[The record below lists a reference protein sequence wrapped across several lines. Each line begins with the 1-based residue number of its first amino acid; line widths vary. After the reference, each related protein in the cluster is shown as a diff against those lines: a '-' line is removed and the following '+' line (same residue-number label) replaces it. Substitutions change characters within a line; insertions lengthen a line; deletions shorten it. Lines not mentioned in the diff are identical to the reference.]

1 MLEFLS
7 DVDFPSLGKRPST
20 WEQCVLA
27 LGKEMANHVVIRAA
41 ATIFSLNINIIDWRG
56 VSKLLYTVQ

>member
-1 MLEFLS
+1 
-7 DVDFPSLGKRPST
+7 
-20 WEQCVLA
+20 LA